1 MVMPLVPPFRYEQ
14 ESHGGVVK
22 LDELVGVFTLVN
34 AVGKEGRH
42 LDLVVDADITRD
54 DVVGSVVGEGDAP
67 HVGLHASPASDDGL
81 AVVRDIAA
89 GGVEQYFAS
98 SVAKNGHGD

>member
-1 MVMPLVPPFRYEQ
+1 MFALV
-14 ESHGGVVK
+14 
-22 LDELVGVFTLVN
+22 D

-42 LDLVVDADITRD
+42 LNLVFGAGIIRD
-54 DVVGSVVGEGDAP
+54 DVIGAIIGEGDVP

-89 GGVEQYFAS
+89 GGVEQDFAS

>member
-1 MVMPLVPPFRYEQ
+1 MAHFDFVHDLDEAAYALGREAWPPFEVPGFNGLAPSGDSG

-42 LDLVVDADITRD
+42 LDLVVDADIIRD
-54 DVVGSVVGEGDAP
+54 DVVGSVVG
-67 HVGLHASPASDDGL
+67 S
-81 AVVRDIAA
+81 
-89 GGVEQYFAS
+89 EQGTYLR
-98 SVAKNGHGD
+98 KGRMYP